1 MTECLR
7 SGFKSKFDTVKMK
20 TPLDGGVCPVNSYF
34 LEGAATFGR
43 NFAFGPLG
51 VVDFTLLI
59 WTGSS
64 PKPDT
69 YSVWPQ
75 LTQLLIGN
83 SAPSSSIYGSAIPL
97 PLSKRVDTGKALCLK
112 NIDRQGF

>member
-1 MTECLR
+1 MSEVR
-7 SGFKSKFDTVKMK
+7 FESIIDSVKMK
-20 TPLDGGVCPVNSYF
+20 TPLDGGVCPVNRYF
-34 LEGAATFGR
+34 LGGAATLGK
-43 NFAFGPLG
+43 NFALGPLG
-51 VVDFTLLI
+51 VVDFILMI

-64 PKPDT
+64 PKPAT

>member
-1 MTECLR
+1 MPECLR
-7 SGFKSKFDTVKMK
+7 SGFEPIIDTAKMK
-20 TPLDGGVCPVNSYF
+20 TPLEGGVCPVISYF
-34 LEGAATFGR
+34 LEGVATLGR
-43 NFAFGPLG
+43 NFAFAPLG

-64 PKPDT
+64 PKPAT

-97 PLSKRVDTGKALCLK
+97 PLSNGSTPAKPFA
-112 NIDRQGF
+112 